1 MKRTELTARVHSQLF
16 HAEVDGW
23 NRTYRTIKGGIS
35 MARDE
40 QCIVSVSDANRT
52 THYARYTVKKGVIT
66 VSSVYGSRTREIDD
80 GSPHALARSMLLRMI
95 PSAPDMSAELE
106 QRVCA

>member
-1 MKRTELTARVHSQLF
+1 MKRTELTACLHSQLF
-16 HAEVDGW
+16 DPEVDRW
-23 NRTYRTIKGGIS
+23 NRTYLTIEGGIS
-35 MARDE
+35 MPRDE